1 MKSKAEIIREHLRGL
16 SVLDLGGAGYGGD
29 NAYER
34 DLRNAWSVVKKRTVV
49 DISDA
54 ADIQI
59 DLNALPLAKLASSD
73 YRIAGV

>member
-59 DLNALPLAKLASSD
+59 DLNALPACQ
-73 YRIAGV
+73 AGVF